1 MAFLG
6 IKHKGIQISTNLGQ
20 DGVIPQ
26 APGGGGSYEPEAAA
40 YFSAVEAVGDPIP
53 TYIKTGFNN
62 LVLREK
68 LNNRFTKLRRAY
80 PYLGA
85 RVNSAKIDAISL
97 DRAIPINLQD
107 SDIGTNVGLTTD
119 GISSALV
126 DSTNA
131 AELLTDP
138 LTMSWGAFAKGSPVN
153 FNGFANGTWD
163 SRSSPTF
170 ITTRMNRR
178 VYAGKTTVYAPLTYY
193 ADNNASFIGAKYG
206 ATPIKAYMKN
216 DLYDDQGASGTATS
230 FNVIKPDAQWVV
242 CGATWQMTGTE
253 PNLIYFNGQT
263 NLFDFLAFGFTEEEL
278 LGFRESVFL
287 YLNEINAYA

>member
-1 MAFLG
+1 MPRLNN
-6 IKHKGIQISTNLGQ
+6 IISIQSSRVIIGNSI
-20 DGVIPQ
+20 IPQ
-26 APGGGGSYEPEAAA
+26 APGGGGSHEPEAAA

-68 LNNRFTKLRRAY
+68 LNNRWTRLKRAY
-80 PYLGA
+80 PYLGGK
-85 RVNSAKIDAISL
+85 VNSAKIDAISL
-97 DRAIPINLQD
+97 DSAIPINLQD

-138 LTMSWGAFAKGSPVN
+138 LNMSWGFFAKGNPLN
-153 FNGFANGTWD
+153 FTGFANGIWD
-163 SRSSPTF
+163 GRSSPTY

-178 VYAGKTTVYAPLTYY
+178 VYCGKTTVYAPMVYY
-193 ADNNASFIGAKYG
+193 ADNNASYIGAKYG
-206 ATPIKAYMKN
+206 TESIKGYMKN
-216 DLYDDQGASGTATS
+216 DLYDNQGIYSASPTS
-230 FNVIKPDAQWVV
+230 FNTIKPDAQWAI
-242 CGATWQMTGTE
+242 CGAAWALTATP
-253 PNLIYFNGQT
+253 PNLLNFNGQT